1 MTGIAGWRS
10 ALADLSPANF
20 GLVMATG
27 IVALAAS
34 MMGLTWIARALFMLN
49 VLQYG
54 VLALLYLLRAL
65 LHPRRFFGDMAD
77 HAVGPGYFTVVAAT
91 GVLASQYLVQQHN
104 RAVGLAL
111 GALTLGLWA
120 AFTYAMFLG
129 FIIKRHKPTLVRGI
143 SGSWLLAV
151 VATQSVAVVCA
162 LLAPDMT
169 MRWRPTLNFL
179 ALTLWLWA
187 GVLYLWLMG
196 LIFYRFM
203 FLRLAPEELV
213 PSYWINM
220 GALAISTLA
229 GALLIQEAPE
239 APWLATLLPFVKGY
253 TLLYWAT
260 GSWWIPVLVL
270 LGIWR
275 HGVRRYPLR
284 YEPLYWGLVFPLGMY
299 AACTWQMD
307 AALGIGLLQPLAQLF
322 LWLGMLAWLVT
333 WGGMLRRVSAL
344 LRGRR
349 FRTPGVG

>member
-1 MTGIAGWRS
+1 MLAEWRR

-27 IVALAAS
+27 IIAIAAE
-34 MMGLTWIARALFMLN
+34 MLGLEGLARALLALN
-49 VLQYG
+49 VAQYA
-54 VLALLYLLRAL
+54 LLWLLYLLRAL
-65 LHPRRFFGDMAD
+65 IHPRRCLDDLTD
-77 HAVGPGYFTVVAAT
+77 HARGPGYFTVVAAT
-91 GVLASQYLVQQHN
+91 GVLASQYLVQAHSQGPG
-104 RAVGLAL
+104 RAL
-111 GALTLGLWA
+111 GVLTLLLWA
-120 AFTYAMFLG
+120 VFTYSMFLG
-129 FIIKRHKPTLVRGI
+129 FIVKRDKPPLARGI

-151 VATQSVAVVCA
+151 VATQSVTVVSA
-162 LLAPDMT
+162 LLAPDMAP
-169 MRWRPTLNFL
+169 RWRPALNFL

-203 FLRLAPEELV
+203 FLSLAPEELA

-229 GALLIQEAPE
+229 GALLIREAPQ
-239 APWLATLLPFVKGY
+239 APWLSTLLPFVKGG
-253 TLLYWAT
+253 TLLYWAA

-275 HGVRRYPLR
+275 HGVCRYPLR

-307 AALGIGLLQPLAQLF
+307 RALGIGLLDGLARVSLAF
-322 LWLGMLAWLVT
+322 GLLAWALT
-333 WGGMLRRVSAL
+333 FTGLLRRIGRV
-344 LRGRR
+344 LRGQPPSR
-349 FRTPGVG
+349 FA

>member
-1 MTGIAGWRS
+1 M
-10 ALADLSPANF
+10 
-20 GLVMATG
+20 
-27 IVALAAS
+27 
-34 MMGLTWIARALFMLN
+34 
-49 VLQYG
+49 Y
-54 VLALLYLLRAL
+54 
-65 LHPRRFFGDMAD
+65 
-77 HAVGPGYFTVVAAT
+77 
-91 GVLASQYLVQQHN
+91 
-104 RAVGLAL
+104 
-111 GALTLGLWA
+111 
-120 AFTYAMFLG
+120 LG
-129 FIIKRHKPTLVRGI
+129 FIIKRHNPTLVRGI

-220 GALAISTLA
+220 GALALSTLA

-253 TLLYWAT
+253 PLLYWAT

>member
-1 MTGIAGWRS
+1 
-10 ALADLSPANF
+10 
-20 GLVMATG
+20 
-27 IVALAAS
+27 
-34 MMGLTWIARALFMLN
+34 
-49 VLQYG
+49 
-54 VLALLYLLRAL
+54 
-65 LHPRRFFGDMAD
+65 
-77 HAVGPGYFTVVAAT
+77 
-91 GVLASQYLVQQHN
+91 
-104 RAVGLAL
+104 
-111 GALTLGLWA
+111 
-120 AFTYAMFLG
+120 
-129 FIIKRHKPTLVRGI
+129 
-143 SGSWLLAV
+143 

-275 HGVRRYPLR
+275 HGVRR
-284 YEPLYWGLVFPLGMY
+284 
-299 AACTWQMD
+299 
-307 AALGIGLLQPLAQLF
+307 
-322 LWLGMLAWLVT
+322 
-333 WGGMLRRVSAL
+333 
-344 LRGRR
+344 
-349 FRTPGVG
+349 

>member
-1 MTGIAGWRS
+1 MTLIAGWRG

-34 MMGLTWIARALFMLN
+34 MMGFAWIARALFALN
-49 VLQYG
+49 VLQYA
-54 VLALLYLLRAL
+54 VLALLYVLRAL

-91 GVLASQYLVQQHN
+91 GVLASQYLVQRHDQP
-104 RAVGLAL
+104 VGMAL
-111 GALTLGLWA
+111 GALTLVLWA
-120 AFTYAMFLG
+120 AFTYSMFLG
-129 FIIKRHKPTLVRGI
+129 FIVKRHKPSLVRGI

-162 LLAPDMT
+162 LLAPGVALH
-169 MRWRPTLNFL
+169 WRPALNFL

-220 GALAISTLA
+220 GALAITTLA
-229 GALLIQEAPE
+229 GSLLVLHAPAQPPLGALVPFIKGFTLFFWAS
-239 APWLATLLPFVKGY
+239 AT
-253 TLLYWAT
+253 
-260 GSWWIPVLVL
+260 WWIPL
-270 LGIWR
+270 LAILELWR
-275 HGVRRYPLR
+275 HGLRHVRLR
-284 YEPLYWGLVFPLGMY
+284 YAVDDWDIVFPLGMY
-299 AACTWQMD
+299 TVGTN
-307 AALGIGLLQPLAQLF
+307 ALAQALDLDLLQPVSD
-322 LWLGMLAWLVT
+322 LGVYISLLAWLLVAA
-333 WGGMLRRVSAL
+333 GALRHWRHAFVRS
-344 LRGRR
+344 
-349 FRTPGVG
+349 

>member
-1 MTGIAGWRS
+1 MTLIAGWRG

-34 MMGLTWIARALFMLN
+34 MMGFAWIARALFALN
-49 VLQYG
+49 VLQYA

-65 LHPRRFFGDMAD
+65 LHPRRFFGDMTD

-91 GVLASQYLVQQHN
+91 GVLASQYLVQQHDWQ
-104 RAVGLAL
+104 AGLAL
-111 GALTLGLWA
+111 GVLTLVLWA
-120 AFTYAMFLG
+120 AFTYSMFLG
-129 FIIKRHKPTLVRGI
+129 FIVKRRKPTLVRGI

-162 LLAPDMT
+162 LLAPELAPH
-169 MRWRPTLNFL
+169 WRPALNFL

-196 LIFYRFM
+196 LIFYRLM
-203 FLRLAPEELV
+203 FLRLAPDELI

-229 GALLIQEAPE
+229 GALLIHEAPQ
-239 APWLATLLPFVKGY
+239 APWLSTLLPFVKGY

-260 GSWWIPVLVL
+260 GTWWIPVLLL
-270 LGIWR
+270 LGVWR

-307 AALGIGLLQPLAQLF
+307 RALGIGLLDGVARTFLAAGL
-322 LWLGMLAWLVT
+322 LAWTLAFA
-333 WGGMLRRVSAL
+333 GLLRRAARTLVQP
-344 LRGRR
+344 GR
-349 FRTPGVG
+349 

>member
-1 MTGIAGWRS
+1 MSRLAEWRL
-10 ALADLSPANF
+10 ALAGLSPANF

-27 IVALAAS
+27 ILALAAD
-34 MMGLTWIARALFMLN
+34 MLGLPWVARALLVLN
-49 VLQYG
+49 VVQYA
-54 VLALLYLLRAL
+54 LLWLLYLLRAL
-65 LHPRRFFGDMAD
+65 IWPRRCLGDLTD
-77 HAVGPGYFTVVAAT
+77 HARGPGYFTVVAAT
-91 GVLASQYLVQQHN
+91 GVLASQLLVQE
-104 RAVGLAL
+104 RASGAGWVL
-111 GALTLGLWA
+111 GVLTLVLWA
-120 AFTYAMFLG
+120 AFTYSMFLA
-129 FIIKRHKPTLVRGI
+129 FIVKRDKPPFVRGI

-162 LLAPDMT
+162 LLMPDVAP
-169 MRWRPTLNFL
+169 RWRPALNFL

-229 GALLIQEAPE
+229 GALLIQEAPQ
-239 APWLATLLPFVKGY
+239 APWLATLLPFVKGV
-253 TLLYWAT
+253 TLVYWAT

-270 LGIWR
+270 LGVWR
-275 HGVRRYPLR
+275 HGVRRYPFV

-307 AALGIGLLQPLAQLF
+307 RALQLALLDPLARVS
-322 LWLGMLAWLVT
+322 LGFGLLAWLLT
-333 WGGMLRRVSAL
+333 FAGLARRVGCLL
-344 LRGRR
+344 LRSPAS
-349 FRTPGVG
+349 RT